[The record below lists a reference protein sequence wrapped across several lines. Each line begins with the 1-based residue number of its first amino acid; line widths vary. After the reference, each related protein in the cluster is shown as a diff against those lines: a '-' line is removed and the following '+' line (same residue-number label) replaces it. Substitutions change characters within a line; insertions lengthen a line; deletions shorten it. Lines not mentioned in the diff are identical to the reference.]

1 MKIKVF
7 TKEGCPPCKQ
17 LIPVI
22 SEFEN
27 VELLNALDYIQEY
40 GLRQAP
46 SVLFFK
52 DDKEIG
58 RFVGFK
64 TKQEITSYLESL

>member
-46 SVLFFK
+46 TVVVLK
-52 DDKEIG
+52 DEKEIG